1 MKWYQS
7 HNAVI
12 EAFVDAPM
20 DERGGRA
27 SNLFF
32 EDGVLY
38 SYGHHFPLAIP
49 LRRNAYK
56 FFVVNGDNYSS
67 STAAHRGK
75 VFRAISQE
83 KYAVIPFTAL
93 NSMLRDVYSKIID
106 EYSRS
111 YSFRSYFSF
120 SLYEFY
126 FEKIIM
132 NEVVV
137 IDHTAD
143 TFEDKTVMVRNRDTG
158 EMEEKV
164 ITEHLLG
171 STLFEIC
178 GDYYLSSVDPS
189 GKGRGLYF
197 LTKLPRPADS
207 IEDAYASI
215 KPKGLNGEAYV
226 RQGEFFFVP
235 QEGMTKPRGIDLEK
249 KVLIENRGR
258 DAERWRHVATE
269 GFRLDGVQYVRGTVR
284 HPEHKMCSLGN
295 VWHRVYEAQ
304 GAGTHGAIVSWSSG
318 GGFD

>member
-38 SYGHHFPLAIP
+38 SYGHHFPLAVP
-49 LRRNAYK
+49 LKRNDYE

-93 NSMLRDVYSKIID
+93 GFMLRDVYS
-106 EYSRS
+106 RS
-111 YSFRSYFSF
+111 SNYGFILAR
-120 SLYEFY
+120 
-126 FEKIIM
+126 IIM
-132 NEVVV
+132 NEIVV

-143 TFEDKTVMVRNRDTG
+143 TFEDKTVRVRNRDTG

-171 STLFEIC
+171 STLFEIY

-197 LTKLPRPADS
+197 LTKLPRPAES

-258 DAERWRHVATE
+258 DTERWRHVATE

-304 GAGTHGAIVSWSSG
+304 GAGTNGAIMSWSSG

>member
-1 MKWYQS
+1 MSKWYQS

-20 DERGGRA
+20 DERGGKA

-32 EDGVLY
+32 ENGVLY
-38 SYGHHFPLAIP
+38 SYGYHFPLAVP
-49 LRRNAYK
+49 LKRNDYE

-67 STAAHRGK
+67 STATHRGK
-75 VFRAISQE
+75 VFRAIPQE
-83 KYAVIPFTAL
+83 KYAVIPLTAL
-93 NSMLRDVYSKIID
+93 DSMLGA
-106 EYSRS
+106 EYHRS
-111 YSFRSYFSF
+111 YSVRPYTAR
-120 SLYEFY
+120 
-126 FEKIIM
+126 IIM
-132 NEVVV
+132 NEIMV

-143 TFEDKTVMVRNRDTG
+143 TFEYKTVMVRNRDTG

-171 STLFEIC
+171 STLFEIY
-178 GDYYLSSVDPS
+178 GDYYLSSIDPS

-197 LTKLPRPADS
+197 LTKLPRPAES

-235 QEGMTKPRGIDLEK
+235 QEGITKPRGIDLEK

-258 DAERWRHVATE
+258 DAEEWRHVATE

>member
-38 SYGHHFPLAIP
+38 SYGHHFPLAVP
-49 LRRNAYK
+49 LKRNDYK

-93 NSMLRDVYSKIID
+93 GSMLGDVYS
-106 EYSRS
+106 RS
-111 YSFRSYFSF
+111 SNYGFILAR
-120 SLYEFY
+120 
-126 FEKIIM
+126 IIM
-132 NEVVV
+132 NEIMV

-143 TFEDKTVMVRNRDTG
+143 TFEDKTVRVRNRDTG

-171 STLFEIC
+171 STLFEIY
-178 GDYYLSSVDPS
+178 GDYYLSSIDPS

-197 LTKLPRPADS
+197 LTKLPRPAES

-304 GAGTHGAIVSWSSG
+304 GAGTNGAIVSWSSG

>member
-1 MKWYQS
+1 MKWYQNHS
-7 HNAVI
+7 KVI

-38 SYGHHFPLAIP
+38 SYGYHFPLAIP
-49 LRRNAYK
+49 LKRNDYK

-67 STAAHRGK
+67 STAAHRNG

-93 NSMLRDVYSKIID
+93 DSMLRDVYSKIKD
-106 EYSRS
+106 EYARS
-111 YSFRSYFSF
+111 SSFR
-120 SLYEFY
+120 FY
-126 FEKIIM
+126 TARTIM
-132 NEVVV
+132 NEIMV

-143 TFEDKTVMVRNRDTG
+143 TFEDKTVRVRNRDTG

-171 STLFEIC
+171 STLFEIY

-197 LTKLPRPADS
+197 LTKLPRPAES

>member
-1 MKWYQS
+1 MEDDIEGGIGMKWYQNHS
-7 HNAVI
+7 AVI

-38 SYGHHFPLAIP
+38 SYGHHFPLAVP
-49 LRRNAYK
+49 LKRNDYE
-56 FFVVNGDNYSS
+56 FFVINGDNYSS
-67 STAAHRGK
+67 STAAHRNG

-93 NSMLRDVYSKIID
+93 GSMLGDVYS
-106 EYSRS
+106 RS
-111 YSFRSYFSF
+111 SNYGFILAR
-120 SLYEFY
+120 
-126 FEKIIM
+126 IIM
-132 NEVVV
+132 NEIMV

-143 TFEDKTVMVRNRDTG
+143 TFEDKTVRVRNKDTG

-171 STLFEIC
+171 STLFEIY
-178 GDYYLSSVDPS
+178 GDYYLSSIDPS
-189 GKGRGLYF
+189 GKDRGLYF
-197 LTKLPRPADS
+197 LTKLPRPAES

-258 DAERWRHVATE
+258 DTERWRHVATE

>member
-1 MKWYQS
+1 MSKWYQNHS
-7 HNAVI
+7 ALI

-20 DERGGRA
+20 DERGGKA

-32 EDGVLY
+32 ENGILY
-38 SYGHHFPLAIP
+38 SYGYHFPLAVP
-49 LRRNAYK
+49 LKRNGYE
-56 FFVVNGDNYSS
+56 FFVVNGDNCSS
-67 STAAHRGK
+67 STAAHRNG

-83 KYAVIPFTAL
+83 KYAVIPLTAL
-93 NSMLRDVYSKIID
+93 DSMLGD
-106 EYSRS
+106 EYSRRH
-111 YSFRSYFSF
+111 RSYGFGP
-120 SLYEFY
+120 YTAR
-126 FEKIIM
+126 IIM
-132 NEVVV
+132 DEIMV

-143 TFEDKTVMVRNRDTG
+143 TFEDKTVRVRNRDTG

-171 STLFEIC
+171 STLFKIY
-178 GDYYLSSVDPS
+178 GDYYLSSIDPS
-189 GKGRGLYF
+189 GKDRGLYF
-197 LTKLPRPADS
+197 LTKLPRPAES
-207 IEDAYASI
+207 IGDAYASI
-215 KPKGLNGEAYV
+215 KPKGLNGEAHV

-235 QEGMTKPRGIDLEK
+235 QEGITKPRGIDIEK

-258 DAERWRHVATE
+258 DAEGWRHLATE

-304 GAGTHGAIVSWSSG
+304 GAGTHGAIVSWHSG

>member
-1 MKWYQS
+1 MMEGGNGMKWYQNHS
-7 HNAVI
+7 EVI

-20 DERGGRA
+20 DKRGGKA
-27 SNLFF
+27 NNLFF

-38 SYGHHFPLAIP
+38 SYGHHFPLAVP
-49 LRRNAYK
+49 LKRNDYK

-67 STAAHRGK
+67 STATHRNK

-83 KYAVIPFTAL
+83 KYAVIPLTAL
-93 NSMLRDVYSKIID
+93 DSMLRDEYSKITD
-106 EYSRS
+106 KYSRS
-111 YSFRSYFSF
+111 SSFR
-120 SLYEFY
+120 FY
-126 FEKIIM
+126 TARIIM
-132 NEVVV
+132 NEIMV

-143 TFEDKTVMVRNRDTG
+143 TFKDKTVRVRNRDTG

-171 STLFEIC
+171 STLFEIY
-178 GDYYLSSVDPS
+178 GDYYLSSIDPS
-189 GKGRGLYF
+189 GKDRGLYF
-197 LTKLPRPADS
+197 LTKLPRPAES

-258 DAERWRHVATE
+258 DAEEWRHVATE

>member
-1 MKWYQS
+1 MSKWYQS

-12 EAFVDAPM
+12 EAFVDAPL
-20 DERGGRA
+20 DERGGKA

-38 SYGHHFPLAIP
+38 SYGHHFPLAVP
-49 LRRNAYK
+49 LKRNDYE

-67 STAAHRGK
+67 STATHRGK
-75 VFRAISQE
+75 VFRAIPQE
-83 KYAVIPFTAL
+83 KYAVIPLTAL
-93 NSMLRDVYSKIID
+93 ESMLAR
-106 EYSRS
+106 RH
-111 YSFRSYFSF
+111 SFRPDTAR
-120 SLYEFY
+120 
-126 FEKIIM
+126 IIM
-132 NEVVV
+132 NEIMV

-143 TFEDKTVMVRNRDTG
+143 TFEDKTVRVRNRDTG

-171 STLFEIC
+171 STLFEIY
-178 GDYYLSSVDPS
+178 GDYYLSSIDPS
-189 GKGRGLYF
+189 GKDRGLYF
-197 LTKLPRPADS
+197 LTKLPRPAES

-215 KPKGLNGEAYV
+215 KPKGLNGEAHV

-235 QEGMTKPRGIDLEK
+235 QEGITKPRGIDLEK

>member
-20 DERGGRA
+20 DERGGKA
-27 SNLFF
+27 NNLFF

-38 SYGHHFPLAIP
+38 SYGHHFPLAVP
-49 LRRNAYK
+49 LKRNDYK

-93 NSMLRDVYSKIID
+93 GSMLGDVYS
-106 EYSRS
+106 RS
-111 YSFRSYFSF
+111 SNYGFILAR
-120 SLYEFY
+120 
-126 FEKIIM
+126 IIM
-132 NEVVV
+132 NEIMV

-143 TFEDKTVMVRNRDTG
+143 TFEDKTVRVRNRDTG

-171 STLFEIC
+171 STLFEIY
-178 GDYYLSSVDPS
+178 GDYYLSSIDPS

-197 LTKLPRPADS
+197 LTKLPRPAES

-258 DAERWRHVATE
+258 DTERWRHVATE

>member
-7 HNAVI
+7 HSKVI

-20 DERGGRA
+20 DERGGKA

-38 SYGHHFPLAIP
+38 SYGHHFPLAVP
-49 LRRNAYK
+49 LKRNDYE

-67 STAAHRGK
+67 STAAHRNK

-83 KYAVIPFTAL
+83 KYAVIPLTAL
-93 NSMLRDVYSKIID
+93 DSMLRDVYSKIKD
-106 EYSRS
+106 EYARS
-111 YSFRSYFSF
+111 SSFR
-120 SLYEFY
+120 FY
-126 FEKIIM
+126 TARTIM
-132 NEVVV
+132 NEIMV

-143 TFEDKTVMVRNRDTG
+143 TFEYKTVMVRNRDTG

-171 STLFEIC
+171 STLFEIY

-197 LTKLPRPADS
+197 LTKLPRPAES

-258 DAERWRHVATE
+258 DAEEWRHVATE

>member
-1 MKWYQS
+1 MKWYQNHS
-7 HNAVI
+7 EVI
-12 EAFVDAPM
+12 GAFVDAPM
-20 DERGGRA
+20 DERGGKA

-32 EDGVLY
+32 EDGILY
-38 SYGHHFPLAIP
+38 SYGHHFPLAVS
-49 LRRNAYK
+49 LKRNDYE

-75 VFRAISQE
+75 VFRAIPQE
-83 KYAVIPFTAL
+83 KYVVIPFTAL
-93 NSMLRDVYSKIID
+93 DSMLRDVYSKIID

-111 YSFRSYFSF
+111 SSFR
-120 SLYEFY
+120 FY
-126 FEKIIM
+126 TARIIM
-132 NEVVV
+132 NEIMV

-143 TFEDKTVMVRNRDTG
+143 TFEDKTVRVRNRDTG

-171 STLFEIC
+171 STLFEIY

-215 KPKGLNGEAYV
+215 KPKGLNGEPYV

-258 DAERWRHVATE
+258 DAEEWRHVATE
-269 GFRLDGVQYVRGTVR
+269 GFKLDGVQYVRGTVR

>member
-1 MKWYQS
+1 MSKWYQNHS
-7 HNAVI
+7 AVI
-12 EAFVDAPM
+12 EAFVDAPL
-20 DERGGRA
+20 DERGGKA

-32 EDGVLY
+32 ENGILY
-38 SYGHHFPLAIP
+38 SYGYHFPLAIP
-49 LRRNAYK
+49 LKRNDYE

-67 STAAHRGK
+67 STATHRGK
-75 VFRAISQE
+75 VFMAISQE
-83 KYAVIPFTAL
+83 KYAVIPLTTL
-93 NSMLRDVYSKIID
+93 ESMLARRGSVRPYTA
-106 EYSRS
+106 R
-111 YSFRSYFSF
+111 
-120 SLYEFY
+120 
-126 FEKIIM
+126 IIM
-132 NEVVV
+132 NEIMV

-143 TFEDKTVMVRNRDTG
+143 TFENKIVRVRNRDTG
-158 EMEEKV
+158 EMEERV

-171 STLFEIC
+171 STLFEIY
-178 GDYYLSSVDPS
+178 GDYYLSSIDPS

-197 LTKLPRPADS
+197 LTKLPRPAES

-215 KPKGLNGEAYV
+215 KPKGLNGEAHV

-235 QEGMTKPRGIDLEK
+235 QEGITKPRGIDLEK

-258 DAERWRHVATE
+258 DAEGWRHVATE

>member
-1 MKWYQS
+1 MKWYQNHS
-7 HNAVI
+7 KVI
-12 EAFVDAPM
+12 GAFVDAPM

-32 EDGVLY
+32 EDGILY
-38 SYGHHFPLAIP
+38 SYGHHFPLAVP
-49 LRRNAYK
+49 LKRNDYE

-67 STAAHRGK
+67 STAGHRGK
-75 VFRAISQE
+75 VFRAIPQE

-93 NSMLRDVYSKIID
+93 DSMLRDVYSKIID

-111 YSFRSYFSF
+111 SSFR
-120 SLYEFY
+120 FY
-126 FEKIIM
+126 TARTIM
-132 NEVVV
+132 NEIMV

-143 TFEDKTVMVRNRDTG
+143 TFEDKTVRVRNRDTG

-171 STLFEIC
+171 STLFEIY

-197 LTKLPRPADS
+197 LTKLPRPAES
-207 IEDAYASI
+207 IDDAYASI

-258 DAERWRHVATE
+258 DAEEWRHVATE
-269 GFRLDGVQYVRGTVR
+269 GFKLDGVQYVRGTVR

-304 GAGTHGAIVSWSSG
+304 GAGPNGAIVSWSSG